1 MSKNEL
7 ERFGEAMAK
16 RNTYFQDEEVMRKID
31 LKQFGKVFGYMRP
44 YVGTVILISILMAV
58 SAGLAMVSPI
68 LLKKIIE
75 DVVVVEGNM
84 DLTRNYRMLAMVIS
98 GMAVLATLEIV
109 MNYIHQRLMG
119 TMGHKVIAAIRQDV
133 FYKLQKLPFDYFD
146 SKPDGKIVVRV
157 TDYVND
163 LANFFTN
170 FVVLLLSYIVKLVIV
185 TFFMLGLSPRLTGV
199 VFAAVIPMMTL
210 VFTLRYTIRKLF
222 SGHRA
227 KLSNRAAFMIE
238 SIMGEKIVKSY
249 NRAAISEKI
258 YAKVHNASV
267 LQWLKIVYRNELN
280 TPIVEIFWN
289 LGTLC
294 LYGLSLHLLLQGDST
309 MSAGLVVAFTTYMTQ
324 FSGPLTQIAI
334 IIQQLA
340 QVSSNLEQVFDTIN
354 YPVEIDDKVN
364 STELK
369 EVAGKVDF
377 NDVTFAYDDGVNI
390 LEHFEL
396 HVKPGETI
404 ALVGPTGAG
413 KTTVINML
421 TRFYDVTEG
430 SVTID
435 DVDVRDASL
444 ESLRREVGVLM
455 QDPFIFKGSIM
466 ENIRYGRVDATDEEC
481 IAAAK
486 TIFADDFISRLPGG
500 YQHILEE
507 RGAGLSA
514 GQKQLLSFARIVLKN
529 PSVVILDEATSSIDT
544 ETENLIKQALDI
556 LLEDKTAFMVAH
568 RLSTIRNADR
578 ILYIA
583 DKGIAEEGTHEE
595 LMEKKGLYYA
605 LN

>member
-1 MSKNEL
+1 
-7 ERFGEAMAK
+7 MAK
-16 RNTYFQDEEVMRKID
+16 RNTYFQDEEIVRKID
-31 LKQFGKVFGYMRP
+31 IKQFGRVLRYMLP
-44 YVGTVILISILMAV
+44 YKKILALIGCLMVV
-58 SAGLAMVSPI
+58 SAGVAMI
-68 LLKKIIE
+68 LPLLLRKVINE
-75 DVVVVEGNM
+75 VVVVKDNVA
-84 DLTRNYRMLAMVIS
+84 LTENYRMLALVIL
-98 GMAVLATLEIV
+98 GMAALSALEII

-119 TMGHKVIAAIRQDV
+119 TMGHEVIADIRRDI
-133 FYKLQKLPFDYFD
+133 FYKLQELPFDYFD

-170 FVVLLLSYIVKLVIV
+170 YVVLLLSYVVKLILV
-185 TFFMLGLSPRLTGV
+185 TFFMLGLSPKLTGIV
-199 VFAAVIPMMTL
+199 YAAAVPMMVCVFA
-210 VFTLRYTIRKLF
+210 LRYSIRKLF

-227 KLSNRAAFMIE
+227 KMSNRAAFMIE

-249 NRAAISEKI
+249 NRAESNEKI
-258 YAKVHNASV
+258 YAEVHDASV
-267 LQWLKIVYRNELN
+267 KQWLRIVYRNELN

-289 LGTLC
+289 LGSLC
-294 LYGLSLHLLLQGDST
+294 LYGLSLYLMLGGGSRID
-309 MSAGLVVAFTTYMTQ
+309 AGMVVAFTSYMTQ

-340 QVSSNLEQVFDTIN
+340 QVSSNLEQVLDTID
-354 YPVEIDDKVN
+354 YPVEIADKKN
-364 STELK
+364 SRELK
-369 EVAGKVDF
+369 NVEGKVDF
-377 NDVTFAYDDGVNI
+377 NDVTFAYDDGINI

-430 SVTID
+430 SVIID
-435 DVDVRDASL
+435 GVDVRDASL
-444 ESLRREVGVLM
+444 KSLRREVGVLM
-455 QDPFIFKGSIM
+455 QEPFIFKGTIM
-466 ENIRYGRVDATDEEC
+466 ENIRYGKVDATDEEC

-486 TIFADDFISRLPGG
+486 AIFADDFIKKLPGG
-500 YQHILEE
+500 YEHVLEE

-514 GQKQLLSFARIVLKN
+514 GEKQLLSFARIILKN

-556 LLEDKTAFMVAH
+556 LLENKTAFMVAH
-568 RLSTIRNADR
+568 RLSTIRGADR
-578 ILYIA
+578 ILYIS

-595 LMEKKGLYYA
+595 LMQKRGLYYA

>member
-1 MSKNEL
+1 
-7 ERFGEAMAK
+7 MAK

-31 LKQFGKVFGYMRP
+31 LKQFAKVFTYMRP
-44 YVGTVILISILMAV
+44 YAGTFVLIAVLMAV
-58 SAGLAMVSPI
+58 SAGLAMISPL
-68 LLKKIIE
+68 LLKQIVNE
-75 DVVVVEGNM
+75 AVVVEGNAE
-84 DLTRNYRMLAMVIS
+84 LTKKYQLLALLIS
-98 GMAVLATLEIV
+98 GMAVLAILEIV

-119 TMGHKVIAAIRQDV
+119 TTGHKVIAAIRQDV

-170 FVVLLLSYIVKLVIV
+170 YVVLLLSYIVKLVIV
-185 TFFMLGLSPRLTGV
+185 TFFMLGLSPKLTGV

-210 VFTLRYTIRKLF
+210 VFVLRYSIRRLF
-222 SGHRA
+222 TGHRA

-249 NRAAISEKI
+249 NRAATSEKI

-294 LYGLSLHLLLQGDST
+294 LYGLSLYLMLQGDAT
-309 MSAGLVVAFTTYMTQ
+309 MGAGVVVAFTNYMTQ

-354 YPVEIDDKVN
+354 YPVDIADKAD

-369 EVAGKVDF
+369 DVMGKVDF

-421 TRFYDVTEG
+421 TRFYDVAEG
-430 SVTID
+430 SVMID
-435 DVDVRDASL
+435 NVDVRDASL

-455 QDPFIFKGSIM
+455 QDPFIFKGTIM
-466 ENIRYGRVDATDEEC
+466 ENIRYGKVDATDEEC

-486 TIFADDFISRLPGG
+486 TIFADEFIERLPGG
-500 YQHILEE
+500 YQHVLEE
-507 RGAGLSA
+507 RGTGLSA
-514 GQKQLLSFARIVLKN
+514 GQKQLLSFARIILKN

-544 ETENLIKQALDI
+544 ETENLIKQAMDI
-556 LLEDKTAFMVAH
+556 LLKDKTAFMVAH

-578 ILYIA
+578 ILYIS

-595 LMEKKGLYYA
+595 LMDKKGLYYA
-605 LN
+605 LNSYR